1 MGVGGT
7 AGEKRGGKKGKRRLD
22 PGRIFVYLAR
32 LVDRCLYPAVK
43 HLAENMASKL
53 HRDSASSSAFPYFY
67 IFSFTFVLKT
77 PPLHSFGS
85 REPPN
90 WGLGSAGKRGEPL
103 KGDYPPP
110 TPPPTPMT
118 FPKRSFATCP
128 DLGSQGGSPLLR
140 EQAASGGHS
149 ISSERGCG
157 GLKARWTQK
166 SPDPHEDD
174 FVGGRDRINNK

>member
-7 AGEKRGGKKGKRRLD
+7 AGEKRGGEKGKRRLD

-43 HLAENMASKL
+43 HLAENVASKL

-67 IFSFTFVLKT
+67 ICSFTFVLKT
-77 PPLHSFGS
+77 PSLHSLG
-85 REPPN
+85 RGEPPN
-90 WGLGSAGKRGEPL
+90 WGLGSAGKRGETL

-110 TPPPTPMT
+110 TPPPTLMM
-118 FPKRSFATCP
+118 FPKRSFARYP

-174 FVGGRDRINNK
+174 FVGGRDGINNK